1 MTVEFAV
8 FLGLAAVAV
17 SAAIAMLVSRNAV
30 YSALFLVIVFLTI
43 AVLFLLLSAAF
54 IAMVQVAVYA
64 GAIMVLFIFVIML
77 LGTENVE
84 SEPGHRWQF
93 AAALVLSYALI
104 IQFIIVA
111 VVLPTDAEGEFVE
124 VAESFGNP
132 ASVGTLLFNEYI
144 IPFEV
149 TSLLLLAAMVGAIVL
164 TRWERST

>member
-1 MTVEFAV
+1 MTAEFAI
-8 FLGLAAVAV
+8 FLGLAAVAIT
-17 SAAIAMLVSRNAV
+17 AAVAMLVSRNAV

-64 GAIMVLFIFVIML
+64 GAIMVLFLFVIML
-77 LGTENVE
+77 LGSENVE

-93 AAALVLSYALI
+93 ATALVLSYALI

-111 VVLPTDAEGEFVE
+111 LVMPSETADQFAEIAEG
-124 VAESFGNP
+124 FGSP
-132 ASVGTLLFNEYI
+132 ASVGTLLFNEYL

-164 TRWERST
+164 ARWERTT

>member
-1 MTVEFAV
+1 MTVELAI
-8 FLGLAAVAV
+8 FLALAAVAV
-17 SAAIAMLVSRNAV
+17 TAAIAMLVSRNAV

-64 GAIMVLFIFVIML
+64 GAIMVLFLFVIML

-84 SEPGHRWQF
+84 SEPSQPWQF
-93 AAALVLSYALI
+93 ATALVLSFTLI
-104 IQFIIVA
+104 IQFAIVV
-111 VVLPTDAEGEFVE
+111 VVLPSESASDFGEIVEG
-124 VAESFGNP
+124 FGSP
-132 ASVGTLLFNEYI
+132 ASIGILLFNEYL

-164 TRWERST
+164 TRSERSR

>member
-1 MTVEFAV
+1 MTVEFV
-8 FLGLAAVAV
+8 IFLGLASVAVA
-17 SAAIAMLVSRNAV
+17 AAIAMLVSRNTV
-30 YSALFLVIVFLTI
+30 YSALFLIIVLLTI
-43 AVLFLLLSAAF
+43 AVLFLLLSAPF

-64 GAIMVLFIFVIML
+64 GAIMVLFLFVIML

-84 SEPGHRWQF
+84 TEPGHRWQF
-93 AAALVLSYALI
+93 TAALLFSYALI

-111 VVLPTDAEGEFVE
+111 VVLPTETADEFAEIAEG
-124 VAESFGNP
+124 FGSP
-132 ASVGTLLFNEYI
+132 ASIGTLLFNDYL

>member
-1 MTVEFAV
+1 MTIELAI
-8 FLGLAAVAV
+8 FLGLAAVAI
-17 SAAIAMLVSRNAV
+17 SASIAMLISRNAV
-30 YSALFLVIVFLTI
+30 YSALFLVIVFLTV
-43 AVLFLLLSAAF
+43 AVLYLLLSAPF

-84 SEPGHRWQF
+84 STPNHRWQF

-104 IQFIIVA
+104 IQFIVVA
-111 VVLPTDAEGEFVE
+111 FVLPADPAGEFAEIAEG
-124 VAESFGNP
+124 FGSP
-132 ASVGTLLFNEYI
+132 ASVGTLLFNEYL

-164 TRWERST
+164 ARWERTT

>member
-8 FLGLAAVAV
+8 FLGLAVVAVA
-17 SAAIAMLVSRNAV
+17 AAIAMLVSRNAV

-64 GAIMVLFIFVIML
+64 GLFLFVVML
-77 LGTENVE
+77 LGTEDVE

-104 IQFIIVA
+104 VQFIIVA
-111 VVLPTDAEGEFVE
+111 VVLPSEKADEFVE
-124 VAESFGNP
+124 IAEGFGSP
-132 ASVGTLLFNEYI
+132 ASVGTLLFNEYLV
-144 IPFEV
+144 PFEV

-164 TRWERST
+164 TRWERTT

>member
-1 MTVEFAV
+1 MTVEFV
-8 FLGLAAVAV
+8 IFLGLASVAVA
-17 SAAIAMLVSRNAV
+17 AAIAMLVSRNTV
-30 YSALFLVIVFLTI
+30 YSALFLIIVLLTI
-43 AVLFLLLSAAF
+43 AVLFLLLSAPF

-64 GAIMVLFIFVIML
+64 GAIMVLFLFVIML

-84 SEPGHRWQF
+84 TEPGHRWQF
-93 AAALVLSYALI
+93 TAALLLSYALI

-111 VVLPTDAEGEFVE
+111 VVLPTETADEFAEIAEG
-124 VAESFGNP
+124 FGSP
-132 ASVGTLLFNEYI
+132 ASVGTLLFNDYL

>member
-1 MTVEFAV
+1 MTVEFV
-8 FLGLAAVAV
+8 IFLGLAAVAI
-17 SAAIAMLVSRNAV
+17 SASIAMLVSRNAV
-30 YSALFLVIVFLTI
+30 YSALFLVIVLLTV
-43 AVLFLLLSAAF
+43 AVLYLLLSAPF

-84 SEPGHRWQF
+84 SSPAHRWQF

-104 IQFIIVA
+104 IQFIVVA
-111 VVLPTDAEGEFVE
+111 FVLPADPVGEFAEIAEG
-124 VAESFGNP
+124 FGSP
-132 ASVGTLLFNEYI
+132 ANVGTLWFNEYL

-164 TRWERST
+164 TRGERAT